1 MALDLLPLRH
11 VVAPVRSGLV
21 SLRIRCATFCGSHTC
36 ADGYWGVGD
45 SVRGPR
51 ILRAAVVAAKAGPS
65 GVGVTVRELSGI
77 PRAIGGPVVLL
88 ALVAAITV
96 APGASASPFMLT
108 IQPSSVQYA
117 CDDLNPIVLHLVL
130 TLASSAP
137 APVTICTFASV
148 RILGLKRD
156 GALVRPE
163 PTSAH
168 FFEGPQVLQ
177 QEHLVSVAPGGTAT
191 IQLELARMP
200 DYSAVLE
207 DIWHIPDEPLT
218 PTGLEYVLPCPGRY
232 TFALRYHYDGPDYG
246 HANVFRGSVTSN
258 TVTVTLVQ

>member
-1 MALDLLPLRH
+1 
-11 VVAPVRSGLV
+11 
-21 SLRIRCATFCGSHTC
+21 
-36 ADGYWGVGD
+36 
-45 SVRGPR
+45 
-51 ILRAAVVAAKAGPS
+51 
-65 GVGVTVRELSGI
+65 VRELSGI

-117 CDDLNPIVLHLVL
+117 CDDPNPIVLHLVL
-130 TLASSAP
+130 TLASSVP

-148 RILGLKRD
+148 RVLGLKRD

-163 PTSAH
+163 PTSAN
-168 FFEGPQVLQ
+168 FYEGPQVLQ

-200 DYSAVLE
+200 DYSAVRE